1 MFRHQVTLI
10 VAMTHEVGK
19 QCCLYLQDLTYAY
32 AVVKQTQNAVTIYKL
47 LVSAKHP
54 DEMTSVKA

>member
-1 MFRHQVTLI
+1 
-10 VAMTHEVGK
+10 MTHEVGK